1 MVTTYTDN
9 SILTTLIVASGCF
22 SAGYHDLVTQALLSQ
37 KNEEVYNSDGGVS
50 MRIRRSLLF
59 LVLILMLLLPGCINL
74 KQSASTLTVYL
85 TDAVIPITDFEH
97 LYLTVESIVLI
108 PSEECVDC
116 PEIVLDGPGEP
127 IDLID
132 LIGEVY
138 EFGKV
143 EAEGKYGQLRFIVSE
158 ASATIGGEPYSVMI
172 PAKDEDTGLA
182 KLMYNLF
189 GLEITGDTELVIDFD
204 LAHSLTLVKLPPQA
218 PIDIIMVP
226 VINIRQG
233 ILFDIGGIVT
243 PGAEPKLVGLFDS
256 EDELVTTT
264 FSLPATSVVD
274 GTVFR
279 FVKIEPGDYEIRVYV
294 DFSAPGFSV
303 ETAIPDGSINVKVT
317 VEDILDLEIQLGEE

>member
-1 MVTTYTDN
+1 MFDYLWLFV
-9 SILTTLIVASGCF
+9 
-22 SAGYHDLVTQALLSQ
+22 LL
-37 KNEEVYNSDGGVS
+37 EG
-50 MRIRRSLLF
+50 
-59 LVLILMLLLPGCINL
+59 
-74 KQSASTLTVYL
+74 TVYL

-226 VINIRQG
+226 VINIRHG

-243 PGAEPKLVGLFDS
+243 PGTEPKLVGLFDS